1 MNPAP
6 PLFITDSFGE
16 KLIMTLS
23 LTIYSVMP
31 GGGAG

>member
-6 PLFITDSFGE
+6 PLFITDSFDE
-16 KLIMTLS
+16 ELIMTMP
-23 LTIYSVMP
+23 LTIYFVMP